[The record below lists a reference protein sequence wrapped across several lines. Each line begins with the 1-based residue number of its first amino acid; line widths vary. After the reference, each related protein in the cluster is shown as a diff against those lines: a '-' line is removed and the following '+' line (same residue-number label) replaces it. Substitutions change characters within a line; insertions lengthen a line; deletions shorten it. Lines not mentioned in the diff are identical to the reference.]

1 MSQDADLYK
10 HNCTGLYCMQSGLNL
25 LNPLQGKIRP
35 SFMNKDGSASF
46 PLFIVLLR
54 PWVLKVDL
62 TGDWEVKPLLP
73 IVGKIYH
80 LTPSENLVQE
90 MNS

>member
-1 MSQDADLYK
+1 MSWDPDLYK
-10 HNCTGLYCMQSGLNL
+10 HNCTELYSMQSGLNL
-25 LNPLQGKIRP
+25 LNPLQGKIRT

-54 PWVLKVDL
+54 PWVLELDL
-62 TGDWEVKPLLP
+62 MGDWEVKSLLP
-73 IVGKIYH
+73 IVEKIYH